1 MSDKDRVKQNAT
13 LAMRLIVEW
22 RKMRTAC
29 LGRSTCEG
37 CPYFDG
43 KECSTMSTETVLE
56 KAADAFNEYLI
67 LE

>member
-1 MSDKDRVKQNAT
+1 
-13 LAMRLIVEW
+13 MRLIVEW